1 MVNETSGQV
10 HLYDGPREKVC
21 DERKHR
27 FDGTKRWCDG
37 LEEFESYFF
46 GKLVD
51 CGA

>member
-1 MVNETSGQV
+1 MGQSKS
-10 HLYDGPREKVC
+10 LR

-27 FDGTKRWCDG
+27 FDGTKRWREG
-37 LEEFESYFF
+37 VEELGSYFF